1 MTTNRVLQPAP
12 AELIDAS
19 TRKPRFGT
27 YVGSLPPVDFAAVGA
42 SSPEILLRGKRWMYV
57 IVASDEVVCCAAIV
71 RLGYASNAFAFAV
84 DRRTGKPVADITAM
98 GPAFAASV
106 SDRAGEGCDTAFGLG
121 SKQFSFDRPPGSS
134 DYAVRVRGPR
144 FRLDARLSTTN
155 APEPLAV
162 ICEVPG
168 GRFSTTEKRALL
180 DVEGTLVAGGKQFDL
195 KGAFGGYDYTA
206 GLLARRTAWKWAF
219 GMGRSSDGRPLA
231 YNLTEGF
238 VDQRECVA
246 WRGKEVVPL
255 GAVKF
260 SFDPN
265 DVVKPWN
272 VRAKNGSFDVD
283 FDGTYLHEER
293 HNLIVIQSKFQQ
305 IAGAFR
311 GKLVLPGET
320 VMFDKLAG
328 VTEDQDTLW

>member
-1 MTTNRVLQPAP
+1 MTTNRALHAAP

-27 YVGSLPPVDFAAVGA
+27 YVGSLPPVDLAATGA
-42 SSPEILLRGKRWMYV
+42 SLPEILTRGKRWMYV
-57 IVASDEVVCCAAIV
+57 ILASDEVICCAAVV

-84 DRRTGKPVADITAM
+84 DRTTGSPIADITAM
-98 GPAFAASV
+98 GPAFIASV
-106 SDRAGEGCDTAFGLG
+106 SDRAGEGCDAKFGLG
-121 SKQFSFDRPPGSS
+121 PKQFSFDRPYGSK
-134 DYAVRVRGPR
+134 DYTVKVRGPR

-162 ICEVPG
+162 VCELRG

-180 DVEGTLVAGGKQFDL
+180 DVEGTLIAGGKTYDL

-206 GLLARRTAWKWAF
+206 GLLERRTAWKWGF

-231 YNLTEGF
+231 CNLTEGF
-238 VDQRECVA
+238 VGQRECVA
-246 WRGKEVVPL
+246 WIGKDVVPL
-255 GAVKF
+255 GAVQF
-260 SFDPN
+260 SFDRN
-265 DVVKPWN
+265 DVVKPWK
-272 VRAKNGSFDVD
+272 VRADRGVFDVD

-293 HNLIVIQSKFQQ
+293 HNLVVIQSSFQQ

-311 GKLVLPGET
+311 GKLVLPNET
-320 VMFDKLAG
+320 VTFDKLVG